1 MSDQISYVA
10 PQPST
15 SQADLGPLTK
25 ELSVLDGLY
34 VLAKHSRLI
43 VLLTLIGIG
52 LGVVVAITTPA
63 EYTASAVLMRETQR
77 ESSGGSLAAL
87 RGLGLNLGE
96 SQSGLTIEA
105 YPNVLESHEVRSIL
119 LEESFPL
126 ASGERI
132 TFLEYV
138 QNIEPGSLG
147 SWLSSVFGLDG
158 ERCGEGRVN
167 PVADTLSVAYT
178 CEQQKAMESMSEMIS
193 VDADAETGLMTVSVA
208 AKDPALAASLVGR
221 LVEELQ
227 TRVQSLL
234 TQKARE
240 DHEFIRERTVSA
252 EADLRSARAVL
263 ARFEDQNRGL
273 TSARLLA
280 ERDRLRDEVNFA
292 TNVFGQY
299 QGELKQAEIEVQRA
313 SPVITVLDR
322 PVVPLLPTRPRR
334 KVIVLIGALFGLAMG
349 LMFAFVIEGFHV
361 EAGTES
367 GRRKRA
373 AIRAALIPR
382 RFRHGEHHS
391 IDESSIDGADEDE
404 SVLRTKP

>member
-1 MSDQISYVA
+1 MSDQDSYVA
-10 PQPST
+10 SQPPT
-15 SQADLGPLTK
+15 SQADIGPLTK

-43 VLLTLIGIG
+43 ILLTLIGIG

-63 EYTASAVLMRETQR
+63 EYTSSAVLMREAQR
-77 ESSGGSLAAL
+77 ETSGGSLAAL

-105 YPNVLESHEVRSIL
+105 YPNVLESHEVRFIL

-126 ASGERI
+126 ASGGRV

-147 SWLSSVFGLDG
+147 SWLSGVFGLDG
-158 ERCGEGRVN
+158 ERCGEERFH

-178 CEQQKAMESMSEMIS
+178 CEQQKAMESMSEMIT

-240 DHEFIRERTVSA
+240 DHEFIRERTVGA

-349 LMFAFVIEGFHV
+349 LMFAFVIEGFRV
-361 EAGTES
+361 ETGTES

-382 RFRHGEHHS
+382 RRRGDKHHS
-391 IDESSIDGADEDE
+391 IDDSSIDDEDEDE
-404 SVLRTKP
+404 SVLRTEP